1 MSRPPRPVAVIL
13 SLLVLLASACG
24 SESTGS
30 DATDQASADESTTS
44 TITST
49 QPNGSTTTT
58 APPTVDDTGTE
69 GGTEAEAEAETDGPE
84 PAADLVIE
92 GSFLDG
98 EILIEDRRFEVERG
112 SSVLIT
118 FESDQAEHIHLH
130 GYDILV
136 DVVPGQPAELAF
148 VADSPG
154 SFEVELEDSR
164 RFLFE
169 LLVR

>member
-13 SLLVLLASACG
+13 TLLVLLASACG

-30 DATDQASADESTTS
+30 DAPDQASAEESTTS

-69 GGTEAEAEAETDGPE
+69 GGTEAEAETDEPE

-98 EILIEDRRFEVERG
+98 EILIKDRRFEVERG

-118 FESDQAEHIHLH
+118 FESDQPEHIHLH
-130 GYDILV
+130 GYDLLV
-136 DVVPGQPAELAF
+136 DLVPGQPAELAF

>member
-1 MSRPPRPVAVIL
+1 MSRPLHPVAVIL
-13 SLLVLLASACG
+13 TLLVLVASACG
-24 SESTGS
+24 NESTEAS
-30 DATDQASADESTTS
+30 TDTTESGESSTSTVTTEPTTSTTS
-44 TITST
+44 
-49 QPNGSTTTT
+49 
-58 APPTVDDTGTE
+58 AP
-69 GGTEAEAEAETDGPE
+69 AEEPEDGPEPEGSDEAPEEEEE

-98 EILIEDRRFEVERG
+98 EVIIEDRRFEVERG

-130 GYDILV
+130 GYDLLIDL
-136 DVVPGQPAELAF
+136 VPGQRAELAF

-154 SFEVELEDSR
+154 SFEVELEDSS